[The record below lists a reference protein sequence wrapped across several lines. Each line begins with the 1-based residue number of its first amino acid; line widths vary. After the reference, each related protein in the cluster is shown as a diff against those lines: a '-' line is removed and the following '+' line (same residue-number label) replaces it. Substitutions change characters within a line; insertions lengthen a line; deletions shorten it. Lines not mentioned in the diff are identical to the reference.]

1 MDDFDRLIKDEN
13 IIKITKK
20 ASEKFRRLLN
30 KEEIYTC
37 ILNAIWKASNKYNPQ
52 KGSKFTTYLYQGVV
66 IECLTQIKFNKQKRY
81 SKEIHENY
89 ATVDRNYTDLID
101 EILTRCDDPQ
111 IILDKF
117 IHNKTI
123 KEIAVEYK
131 ICNETARLR
140 IKKNLK
146 KLQKYFN

>member
-13 IIKITKK
+13 IMKITKK

>member
-1 MDDFDRLIKDEN
+1 MDDFDKLIKDEN
-13 IIKITKK
+13 IIKITRK
-20 ASEKFRRLLN
+20 ASKRFHRILD

-37 ILNAIWKASNKYNPQ
+37 ILNAIWKAYSKYNPN

-66 IECLTQIKFNKQKRY
+66 IECLTQVKFNKQKRNY
-81 SKEIHENY
+81 VDLHENY
-89 ATVDRNYTDLID
+89 ANYDINYVDLID
-101 EILTRCDDPQ
+101 EILEKCDDPQ
-111 IILDKF
+111 IILDKYF
-117 IHNKTI
+117 NNKTI